1 MTDKDEFERK
11 LATENAWDTILS
23 LLTWLLILS
32 ILFVS
37 LSKARLPCIFVQP
50 QNAVLTTARGQLI
63 AFG

>member
-1 MTDKDEFERK
+1 MTDNDEFERK

-37 LSKARLPCIFVQP
+37 LSKARLPCIYVHP
-50 QNAVLTTARGQLI
+50 QNAAFTTGR
-63 AFG
+63 